1 MYPFQVDKEV
11 KKDLWHVTFLQQRCR
26 TSEKIRDQGIVRE
39 KANLDMDM
47 QSSSR
52 LNVMTDVALKLRNHS
67 KFGLCVIFSPF
78 SDPFGWTSLH
88 F

>member
-39 KANLDMDM
+39 KANLDIY
-47 QSSSR
+47 
-52 LNVMTDVALKLRNHS
+52 LNRKLSKCGLKKRQA
-67 KFGLCVIFSPF
+67 
-78 SDPFGWTSLH
+78 
-88 F
+88 